1 MATSRLATQVANTIK
16 SFQQDTGLGQYKENR
31 SFRGTTVGAVQDY
44 IPVKTIKNGYIE
56 TVDGRFLGVIEV
68 YPVNFAKMPLS
79 ERYAIQKSYQK
90 LFEGPI
96 RKIQLKNMCDF
107 FNANDLI
114 ENIKKAAS
122 KFTEPEIIRA
132 TNSYLEHIINY
143 SNRNTVSHRYF
154 IIFSYTGDMDGKM
167 SKDIN
172 EIHRQ
177 LEEDEWFIRD
187 TLESCGC
194 LVHEPDNRNAFTA
207 EFLYYFFNRKSS
219 RVTSMQERYE
229 RIKEDYSA
237 FNKET
242 GMDKKP
248 RYNDIIGSKGLYL
261 ANRNHM
267 YMDGQYYTFLGILPN
282 SYPEA
287 VYPGWMSVIFDFFQ
301 YVDVDI
307 HAKKL
312 PKEFYQTMLSGINR
326 TTVEGYNLSAKKG
339 RSGRMEKLAGTF
351 QNNNYVHNKMASG
364 NEELWNSSIIL
375 TVKADTRAELHRVVR
390 YIKTNLKKYQVKV
403 EDSYARIEEYFSMSM
418 PFLNFTSCFRKI
430 KHDSLSSQLG
440 SMFSYTAYSI
450 YNPQGYLI
458 GSNDAN
464 AILCINNFDTKRYMN
479 GNMVILGKSGSGKTF
494 TEQLIGSRCNMN
506 AMRVFSIIPSKGY
519 EYEPGCN
526 MVNGTFIKY
535 YPGSTDC
542 VNVMEIRPSGKI
554 DTSVFRDEDGIDAKE
569 AESSYLAK
577 QVTFLIYWLQLQTD
591 NPNAIKTET
600 FNLLQELIP
609 QVYEKFGIT
618 FDNRSIFDENG
629 EVKRMP
635 IIGDMYE
642 HFKKYEDA
650 HEDVKASKVLS
661 EYISVCKGWVTGA
674 FKNMNGQTNV
684 DMSKDYIV
692 FDVDERYIGAKL
704 IAACLYAA
712 FTFVNNNVR
721 EHPLSRDIVILDEVW
736 KMLKYKSCA
745 DQVKDMIKL
754 IRGYGGCVILATQ
767 EIDDFINQSNGYGSS
782 AINNSAIKLCLRPGD
797 KDIELIRDPLRLSE
811 EEERKVMALKKGS
824 GFLIADNDRVFIKI
838 VATDM
843 ERKVF
848 STDVNDRI
856 RMAGGLL

>member
-1 MATSRLATQVANTIK
+1 MATTRLATQIANTIK
-16 SFQQDTGLGQYKENR
+16 SFQQDAGLGQYQNNR
-31 SFRGTTVGAVQDY
+31 SFHGTTVGAVQDY

-56 TVDGRFLGVIEV
+56 TVDRRFLGVIEI

-79 ERYAIQKSYQK
+79 ERYTIQKTYQK

-122 KFTEPEIIRA
+122 RFTEPEIIRA
-132 TNSYLEHIINY
+132 THSYLEHIINY

-154 IIFSYTGDMDGKM
+154 IIFSYTGDMEGKM
-167 SKDIN
+167 SKDVN
-172 EIHRQ
+172 EILRQ
-177 LEEDEWFIRD
+177 MDEDKWFIKD
-187 TLESCGC
+187 TLENCGC
-194 LVHEPDNRNAFTA
+194 LVHEPDNRNSFTA
-207 EFLYYFFNRKSS
+207 EFLFYFFNRKSS
-219 RVTSMQERYE
+219 RESSMRDRFQ
-229 RIKEDYSA
+229 RIKEDYAA

-248 RYNDIIGSKGLYL
+248 RYNDIIGPKGLYL
-261 ANRNHM
+261 ANKNHM

-312 PKEFYQTMLSGINR
+312 PKEFYQTMLSGINK

-339 RSGRMEKLAGTF
+339 RGGRMEKLAGTY
-351 QNNNYVHNKMASG
+351 QNNNYVHSKMTSG

-430 KHDSLSSQLG
+430 KHNTLSSQLG

-494 TEQLIGSRCNMN
+494 TEQLIGSRCIMN
-506 AMRVFSIIPSKGY
+506 GMRVFSIIPSKGY

-526 MVNGTFIKY
+526 MVNGSFIKY
-535 YPGSTDC
+535 YPGSADC

-554 DTSVFRDEDGIDAKE
+554 DTSVFRDEDGVDAKE
-569 AESSYLAK
+569 TESSYLAK

-618 FDNRSIFDENG
+618 FENRSIFEKNG
-629 EVKRMP
+629 SIKQMP

-650 HEDVKASKVLS
+650 HADIKASKVLS

-692 FDVDERYIGAKL
+692 FDVDERFIGSKL

-721 EHPLSRDIVILDEVW
+721 EHPLSKDIVILDEVW
-736 KMLKYKSCA
+736 KMLQYESCA

-754 IRGYGGCVILATQ
+754 IRGYGGCMILATQ
-767 EIDDFINQSNGYGSS
+767 EIDDFINRSNGYGSS
-782 AINNSAIKLCLRPGD
+782 VINNSAIKLCLRPGD

-811 EEERKVMALKKGS
+811 EEEGKVMALKKGS

-843 ERKVF
+843 EKKVF

-856 RMAGGLL
+856 RKAGGTL